1 MFTTWRLIRDRDRRH
16 VGGIADLADWAC
28 LRMYCRQELPVLLI
42 GQRRGQSWMPRKLNV
57 ASLKQLIEATRA
69 VPAIAE
75 RLEHH
80 VMPVALVRSAIVAIG
95 DVEEEASV
103 LSYAGVECYLNRL
116 VVKTSNHPTTDN
128 RHILLNP

>member
-1 MFTTWRLIRDRDRRH
+1 
-16 VGGIADLADWAC
+16 
-28 LRMYCRQELPVLLI
+28 MYCRQELPVLLI

-95 DVEEEASV
+95 DVEEDASV